1 MIWHWL
7 AVVVFAAVAFAAAV
21 PLAAAV
27 PHAAVPLAAVPLA
40 AVPLADPAAAP
51 AEWNNAD
58 AHALS
63 SVIGGIARDGLDPAD
78 HDPEALVA
86 ALARGDSTAIA
97 VAASRSFLRLAA
109 DLAQGNVSGSSRIGW
124 FIAGSV

>member
-27 PHAAVPLAAVPLA
+27 PHAAVPLA

-86 ALARGDSTAIA
+86 ALARGDSTVIA

>member
-27 PHAAVPLAAVPLA
+27 PHAAVPLA
-40 AVPLADPAAAP
+40 DPAAEP

-86 ALARGDSTAIA
+86 ALARGDSTVIA
-97 VAASRSFLRLAA
+97 VAVSRSFLRLAA
-109 DLAQGNVSGSSRIGW
+109 DLAQGNVRGSSRIGW

>member
-7 AVVVFAAVAFAAAV
+7 AVVVFAAAAFAAAV
-21 PLAAAV
+21 P
-27 PHAAVPLAAVPLA
+27 HA

-51 AEWNNAD
+51 AEWNKAD
-58 AHALS
+58 SHGFS

-78 HDPEALVA
+78 HDPEALDA
-86 ALARGDSTAIA
+86 ELARSDSSAIA
-97 VAASRSFLRLAA
+97 VAASRSFRRLAA
-109 DLAQGNVSGSSRIGW
+109 DLAQGHIRGSSRIGW

>member
-27 PHAAVPLAAVPLA
+27 PHAAVPYAAL
-40 AVPLADPAAAP
+40 PLADPAAEP

-78 HDPEALVA
+78 HDPEALDA
-86 ALARGDSTAIA
+86 ELARGDSSAIA
-97 VAASRSFLRLAA
+97 VAASRSFRRLAA
-109 DLAQGNVSGSSRIGW
+109 DLAQGHVRGSSRIGW